1 MNVLSVLKAIILA
14 KIIPNAVLAN
24 MDVKF
29 AMILI
34 VALIALMAILIIITT
49 VIITDQYVLDI
60 VLPIIVQ
67 VARMDSMHLM
77 ELA

>member
-1 MNVLSVLKAIILA
+1 MLSVLKAIILA